1 MYYRICLKKLKVK
14 PIPFTRIM
22 IYSLYTCEDG
32 SLKPCIFSINF
43 PTVTND
49 PFLTSVLG
57 EAVSDPFFLNLERV
71 INKSQ

>member
-1 MYYRICLKKLKVK
+1 MFQKTLKFK
-14 PIPFTRIM
+14 PVLSTRIM
-22 IYSLYTCEDG
+22 IYCLYTCEDG
-32 SLKPCIFSINF
+32 PLKPCIFSINF

-57 EAVSDPFFLNLERV
+57 EAVSDPCFLNLERV